1 MKALRS
7 PAAKAVAA
15 VLKRARAREEISQ
28 RELAARLKRPHSV
41 VGMIE
46 SQQRQVNVPEFLA
59 IAEALDA
66 DPIDL
71 FRQVLRERD
80 SQFGYAELSA
90 KPALDFS
97 LS

>member
-1 MKALRS
+1 VKALRS

-80 SQFGYAELSA
+80 SQ
-90 KPALDFS
+90 
-97 LS
+97 

>member
-1 MKALRS
+1 VKALRS

-15 VLKRARAREEISQ
+15 VLKRARARVEISQ

-66 DPIDL
+66 DPIEL
-71 FRQVLRERD
+71 FRQVVRESD
-80 SQFGYAELSA
+80 SR
-90 KPALDFS
+90 
-97 LS
+97 

>member
-28 RELAARLKRPHSV
+28 RELAVRLKRPHSV

-66 DPIDL
+66 DPIEL
-71 FRQVLRERD
+71 FRQVVRECD
-80 SQFGYAELSA
+80 SH
-90 KPALDFS
+90 
-97 LS
+97 

>member
-80 SQFGYAELSA
+80 ST
-90 KPALDFS
+90 
-97 LS
+97 